1 MIALVAFVAG
11 AVVSAGL
18 WAAMGEQWRDSEVLR
33 RSNYRGHQLPV
44 AAGVLVPLAVVLVAA
59 AYRAWV
65 SFDGTSA
72 EELGRGATLLGGG
85 VIGFALI
92 GLVDDLI
99 GSTTTKGFAGHL
111 GALRRGRITTGVVK
125 LVWGALL
132 GIAYGPTGGGLIDAL
147 RIGAVIALG
156 ANLANLFDR
165 APGRVVKVSLV
176 GGAIVAFAGA
186 PGWWLTGPMLVLG
199 AGAGLLVADL
209 RERCMLGDTGA
220 NALGAAVGW
229 GLVLS
234 LGDRGQW
241 IAAAVLLALNLASER
256 ISFSR
261 VIDATPPLR
270 WLDRLGSLPERRETG
285 RERPRNTG

>member
-44 AAGVLVPLAVVLVAA
+44 AAGRFGAVGGGA
-59 AYRAWV
+59 RRRRGPGAWV

-85 VIGFALI
+85 VIGFVLI

-132 GIAYGPTGGGLIDAL
+132 GIAD
-147 RIGAVIALG
+147 GADGRRPDRCA
-156 ANLANLFDR
+156 ADRRRDR
-165 APGRVVKVSLV
+165 ARCQPRQPLRSRSRS
-176 GGAIVAFAGA
+176 GGEGVARRWCDRRARRC
-186 PGWWLTGPMLVLG
+186 
-199 AGAGLLVADL
+199 AGLVAHRADA
-209 RERCMLGDTGA
+209 RARRR
-220 NALGAAVGW
+220 
-229 GLVLS
+229 S
-234 LGDRGQW
+234 RPPRG
-241 IAAAVLLALNLASER
+241 
-256 ISFSR
+256 
-261 VIDATPPLR
+261 
-270 WLDRLGSLPERRETG
+270 
-285 RERPRNTG
+285 RPA